1 MKQSILGRSAEAYRR
16 LLLRRTALCVAV
28 VCLTAAVNFLLA
40 AAFSEKTYTLFLLGN
55 IISDIFCGFF
65 LIAYLSFR
73 VLPLRRRYRL
83 FLTTGVCA
91 DGTVQAIGEQS
102 VRRKKLDCLPVTL
115 DDRVIFLPVDTVQ
128 LAQGASY
135 RFRLVGGIITEA
147 EQ

>member
-1 MKQSILGRSAEAYRR
+1 MKQSILGQSAEAYRR
-16 LLLRRTALCVAV
+16 LLRRRTTLCVAV
-28 VCLTAAVNFLLA
+28 VCLTAVVNLLLA
-40 AAFSEKTYTLFLLGN
+40 AAFSERTYTAFLLVN

-73 VLPLRRRYRL
+73 VLPQRRRYRL
-83 FLTTGVCA
+83 FLTTGVCV
-91 DGTVQAIGEQS
+91 DGTVRAVQEQT

-115 DDRVIFLPVDTVQ
+115 DDRVIFLPVGTVR
-128 LAQGASY
+128 LVQGASY